1 MIKSVGTLV
10 LIVGCLRLF
19 AQGTPTTLSASSG
32 QADRIITAGSAM
44 TETVCALGECSKII
58 ASDRTSLYPPEI
70 KSLPSIGYRSGISS
84 EGIIGLKPTLV
95 IAEKGY
101 VEDIVLAQIRST
113 GIRIIVV
120 ERAYSFEGTKNLIR
134 EIANTLNRKA
144 EGEELISRIEGQ
156 LAEAAAVVRKSKMTP
171 RVLCVYNRGT
181 TSFDVAGTKTFSDI
195 LPYVGAESALPG
207 VNGYKPLNTEALISS
222 NPDYMLFFETGLK
235 SLGGMEG
242 VLNVPGVSQ
251 TKAGK
256 SKHILAMDGIKL
268 SNFGPRFGEAV
279 KELVLLLHPDVKAN

>member
-1 MIKSVGTLV
+1 
-10 LIVGCLRLF
+10 
-19 AQGTPTTLSASSG
+19 
-32 QADRIITAGSAM
+32 M
-44 TETVCALGECSKII
+44 TETVCALGDCNKIV

-84 EGIIGLKPTLV
+84 EGIISLKPTLV

-101 VEDIVLAQIRST
+101 VEDAVLAQIRST
-113 GIRIIVV
+113 GVKIIVV
-120 ERAYSFEGTKNLIR
+120 QRAYSLEGTKNLIR
-134 EIANTLNRKA
+134 EIANTLNRKR
-144 EGEELISRIEGQ
+144 EGEELITRIESQ
-156 LAEAAAVVRKSKMTP
+156 LAEAATIVRKSKMTP

-181 TSFDVAGTKTFSDI
+181 TSFDVAGAKTFSDI
-195 LPYVGAESALPG
+195 LPYVGAENALPG
-207 VNGYKPLNTEALISS
+207 VNGYKPLNTEALITS
-222 NPDYMLFFETGLK
+222 NPDYILFFETGLK

-256 SKHILAMDGIKL
+256 SKQILAMDGIKL